1 MLNNI
6 HSIISDLKQSILTKA
21 HHPYL
26 EKYLGEPAV
35 DEDKL
40 LLLAGLFDEAGVP
53 ESAGRTEITAAMIV
67 QIGLDTHER
76 VSNNTS
82 SADDGLKNRQL
93 HVLAGD
99 YYSGL
104 YYQLLASS
112 GNIEMIKV
120 LSAAIKEINEQ
131 KIAVYQKTAA
141 DLQGLMAGI
150 RAIEASLIEKL
161 AVSFHQPQWQEAAG
175 TVLLYKRLLKER
187 EQYLDSG
194 ASVVYEALLA
204 LAERTGYKD
213 TETETV
219 LDLWNKCIE
228 EAGTEARGA
237 AAGISARYA
246 EAVRQLAGGAGTPKT
261 FVEEG

>member
-6 HSIISDLKQSILTKA
+6 HSIVSDLKQTILTKA

-26 EKYLGEPAV
+26 DRYLGEPAV

-40 LLLAGLFDEAGVP
+40 LLLACLFDEAGVP

-76 VSNNTS
+76 VTNNAAS
-82 SADDGLKNRQL
+82 PADGLKNRQL

-141 DLQGLMAGI
+141 DIPGLMAGI

-187 EQYLDSG
+187 ERYMSSG
-194 ASVVYEALLA
+194 SSIVYDALIA
-204 LAERTGYKD
+204 LAGRTGLK
-213 TETETV
+213 ETAREMI
-219 LDLWNKCIE
+219 LDIWNKCIE
-228 EAGTEARGA
+228 EAETAAEAA
-237 AAGISARYA
+237 AAGISAPYA
-246 EAVRQLAGGAGTPKT
+246 EAVRQLAEGAGTPKT
-261 FVEEG
+261 VVEEG